1 MRNSHQRALLGVP
14 GRSSLAA
21 AVRIGYDG
29 RRMEIDAV
37 DWEIIK
43 VLEKNGR
50 AANND
55 IAKLVGVSEG
65 TVRNRIKKMT
75 DNEFLRIKGLTNP
88 NERTDEALVY
98 MGIKIAVNRD
108 SIKIAQAVAK
118 LNCVKA
124 VSIVTG
130 RYDLLVEVYVE
141 PYNIMKFLS
150 TELAKIDSVVSVE
163 SFIVLHAF
171 NKFV

>member
-1 MRNSHQRALLGVP
+1 
-14 GRSSLAA
+14 
-21 AVRIGYDG
+21 
-29 RRMEIDAV
+29 MELDAV
-37 DWEIIK
+37 DWKIVR
-43 VLEKNGR
+43 VLERNGR
-50 AANND
+50 AANNE
-55 IAKLVGVSEG
+55 IAKIVGVSEG

-88 NERTDEALVY
+88 NERADEALVY

-108 SIKIAQAVAK
+108 SIKIAEAVAE
-118 LNCVKA
+118 LNGVKA

-150 TELAKIDSVVSVE
+150 TELAKIDSIVSVE

>member
-1 MRNSHQRALLGVP
+1 MSIQ
-14 GRSSLAA
+14 
-21 AVRIGYDG
+21 
-29 RRMEIDAV
+29 IDKL
-37 DWEIIK
+37 DWKIIR

-50 AANND
+50 AQNKE
-55 IAKLVGVSEG
+55 IAEQVGVSEG
-65 TVRNRIKKMT
+65 TVRNRIKKLT
-75 DNEFLRIKGLTNP
+75 DHQFLRIRGLTNP

-108 SIKIAQAVAK
+108 SIKISEAVAK
-118 LNCVKA
+118 LNCVKSVA
-124 VSIVTG
+124 VVTG

-150 TELAKIDSVVSVE
+150 TELAKIDSIVAVE
-163 SFIVLHAF
+163 SFIALHCV